1 MGQQEQNITRR
12 RNTERHWQQ
21 LSIEDKR
28 RQLRDELQD
37 EMITMAHELGLQLS
51 VDQIIRAIEQTE
63 YTPDEMEN
71 RHTAHL
77 SWLHRHASQLVR
89 RDNSAH

>member
-1 MGQQEQNITRR
+1 MGQNQ
-12 RNTERHWQQ
+12 RNRERQWQQ
-21 LSIEDKR
+21 LSVEDKR

-63 YTPDEMEN
+63 YTPDEMDH
-71 RHTAHL
+71 RHTAHV
-77 SWLHRHASQLVR
+77 SWLQRHGGHPVR
-89 RDNSAH
+89 RDSAAH